1 MGKGHPWFVVSP
13 GLDTVYGLQ
22 SRCSKQAERNKE
34 GRREGGREGGRE
46 GVSTDPEFRAFIEL
60 SSLPSSQTMPSAHE
74 VTGVTKALAGFC
86 PGSLPLT
93 GSSLEGALWR
103 PGHWTQGEE
112 ADRVAFGSEIAACRF
127 PDDSSTTAGL
137 LPDPSDLPPLKGG
150 DQETDLHQI
159 PINTPGRIPW
169 WCLFPRVKQRDWP

>member
-1 MGKGHPWFVVSP
+1 M
-13 GLDTVYGLQ
+13 VYKAGAQ
-22 SRCSKQAERNKE
+22 SRQKGTRKA
-34 GRREGGREGGRE
+34 GGREEGRE
-46 GVSTDPEFRAFIEL
+46 RVSTDPEFRAFIEL
-60 SSLPSSQTMPSAHE
+60 LALPFSQTMPSAHE
-74 VTGVTKALAGFC
+74 VTGVTKVLAGFC
-86 PGSLPLT
+86 LGSLPLT
-93 GSSLEGALWR
+93 GSSSEGALWR

-159 PINTPGRIPW
+159 PINILGRLPW
-169 WCLFPRVKQRDWP
+169 WCLLPRVKQGDWP